1 MKVQKFT
8 AHSLRS
14 IISHVHADHATSL
27 IDARDKYILTN
38 EKVISV
44 EYDDHIGYGNYRKT
58 KILVKEQGEDIK
70 VIYTPHNGQQ
80 LDFTI
85 RTPKQE
91 KEVEC
96 VVKKTVILEHI

>member
-8 AHSLRS
+8 AYSLRS
-14 IISHVHADHATSL
+14 IIGHIHGDHATAL

-38 EKVISV
+38 EKVVSV
-44 EYDDHIGYGNYRKT
+44 EHNDHLGYGNYAKT
-58 KILVKEQGEDIK
+58 KIVVEEQGQDIK
-70 VIYTPHNGQQ
+70 VTYTPHNGQQ

-85 RTPKQE
+85 QTPREE